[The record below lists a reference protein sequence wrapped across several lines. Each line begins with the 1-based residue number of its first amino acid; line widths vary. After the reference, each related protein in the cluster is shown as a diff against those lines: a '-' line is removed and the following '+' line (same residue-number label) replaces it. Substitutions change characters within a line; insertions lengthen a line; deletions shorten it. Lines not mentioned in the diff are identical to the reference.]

1 MANHDHPFLNLDQ
14 RLLVLGTRHDQ
25 VVSSPADVV
34 CNLDNAGTGFKSKV
48 IGVSLETAGFNHFM
62 RNVPPKLTRLSFTV
76 YNSDLFPDGTE
87 LKVEIPPNQY
97 DSISFAAALQAGF
110 DTAFGAPGVITI
122 AVNNPPGLPQSIS
135 YQLNAPFAAGGFGYI
150 TMVRSK
156 NLARVMG
163 VNRNELFVVI
173 QASAVMK
180 MPLLSGE
187 PCIYIH
193 SKALTG
199 SRSSLGG
206 HQANTHTHTYA
217 THTHTHTHIGVGLGD
232 WDYSD
237 YCGVRTRAV
246 GTFRRCGAT
255 NGRVWTANAGANGE
269 HRPVVPRR
277 RPRCY

>member
-1 MANHDHPFLNLDQ
+1 MSHDHPFLNLDQ

-97 DSISFAAALQAGF
+97 TIVSFAAALQTGF
-110 DTAFGAPGVITI
+110 DTAFGGAGVITI
-122 AVNNPPGLPQSIS
+122 AVNNPPGLPQSVS
-135 YQLNAPFAAGGFGYI
+135 YQLDAPFAAGGLGYI
-150 TMVRSK
+150 TMTRSK

-163 VNRNELFVVI
+163 INRGEVFVVT
-173 QASAVMK
+173 QAAAATL

-187 PCIYIH
+187 TCVYIH

-206 HQANTHTHTYA
+206 HQANTHTLTRHTR
-217 THTHTHTHIGVGLGD
+217 THTHTHTHR
-232 WDYSD
+232 
-237 YCGVRTRAV
+237 CRTR
-246 GTFRRCGAT
+246 
-255 NGRVWTANAGANGE
+255 
-269 HRPVVPRR
+269 
-277 RPRCY
+277 